1 MQTQSKCPSVNTTTE
16 VALLDL
22 KRRLKAVLDLLGC
35 IAGDGF
41 TLSRGRELHIQWRCI
56 LRHGPSGP
64 LTWDDLGMRPEV
76 GLDLSS
82 LRGLRPLFGGGS
94 EFILKDVDL
103 HGDFAFRG
111 WRNWVLEDPLA
122 HTFKWRRPDLVH
134 PFPFLSCDPG
144 LTPGGSGVLVD
155 LVKID
160 EHIRKAWLPFF
171 CRGTRG
177 NADLDAFRRVAEDL
191 TPMLDEVE
199 LPPLIGPMLFEGV
212 LRKKAHSW

>member
-1 MQTQSKCPSVNTTTE
+1 MEELGTGGPTGTTRTSGFVLTLFTPS
-16 VALLDL
+16 
-22 KRRLKAVLDLLGC
+22 R
-35 IAGDGF
+35 
-41 TLSRGRELHIQWRCI
+41 
-56 LRHGPSGP
+56 
-64 LTWDDLGMRPEV
+64 
-76 GLDLSS
+76 SS
-82 LRGLRPLFGGGS
+82 
-94 EFILKDVDL
+94 
-103 HGDFAFRG
+103 A
-111 WRNWVLEDPLA
+111 
-122 HTFKWRRPDLVH
+122 
-134 PFPFLSCDPG
+134 CDPG

-160 EHIRKAWLPFF
+160 EQIRKAWLPFF